1 VSLADLCIR
10 RPVLTLMLTLALV
23 VFGVLGYV
31 RLGVDQFPSMEFPVI
46 QVSALMEG
54 ASPEVMEEDV
64 TDTLEEYLNTVQG
77 VRDVTSVTT
86 EGVTQITV
94 TFELDKDLDVAAQD
108 VRDKVALARHEL
120 PADVEPPLV
129 QKFAVGD
136 FPILWIPLLSDRSVV
151 DNTEFLKNRVKP
163 RLETIDGVGAA
174 PLFGALE
181 RNIRIWLDGDALS
194 ARGLAAGDVIAALR
208 REHVDIPGG
217 RVESREI
224 EYSVKT
230 DSEFRTLE
238 ELGGLVLAERDG
250 APVHLRDVARIED
263 GAEDEKILARFNGEP
278 AIAIGILKQ
287 RGGNSVAIADETY
300 SRTARMLG
308 EMPTGL
314 SFGDRKAAIDFTRAI
329 REAVDETLFA
339 LYFGAVLAVLTVFVF
354 LRRMRPTLII
364 ATAIPLSIVATF
376 GVMWLLDFTLNVMTL
391 LGLTLAVGVVVDDA
405 IVVLENIERHRELGE
420 SPYDA
425 ASKGTREIAFA
436 ATAATFSIA
445 AVFLPV
451 AFAEGVLGNFLREFG
466 VTVAASVIISLF
478 VALTLTPMLAARMAP
493 PKERAH
499 GSIYD
504 YLERGFTWLERSYGR
519 TLDWALGHRG
529 LVLGVALLSFAAAIG
544 FGMALDKEF
553 FPPEDRGYFFARI
566 ETPPG
571 THRDATLELLKRN
584 ESWMLQQPEVEGLF
598 AAVGVAGP
606 DTPEGA
612 SNVGIM
618 FMTLKPRSERVR
630 SVADLIRDGR
640 EALNRIPGQ
649 RINLFQMSLASSSRG
664 AALEFMVQGN
674 LSLNELDGLADQMIR
689 ELRNRSGYVDL
700 DKSLKL
706 GLPELRV
713 IPDREKAAALG
724 VDATTM
730 AQAVQAMIGGL
741 DIATFKE
748 AGRGYDIRVR
758 LEREHRSE
766 PEAIQR
772 LYVRGRGGELV
783 ELRNLVRIE
792 KRAAPSAITR
802 SDRQRS
808 VTISS
813 NLEGKAIAAAVAEV
827 QQVARAVLPEGV
839 RLAFSGEAE
848 QLQESAQ
855 QMTLILGLSILVIYM
870 TLAMQFESL
879 LHPLTIMLA
888 LPLAMTGAL
897 GGLLAMDLLGRG
909 GMTLNMFS
917 MIGVI
922 LLFGLVTKNSIL
934 LVDYANQLREQGMD
948 AEAAMRTAGPVRMR
962 PVLMTAISMIF
973 GVLPAAIGVGP
984 GAESRAPMG
993 VATGVGMLS
1002 STALTLV
1009 VVPVFYLAIEDALAW
1024 VRSAPRKLASA
1035 LRRRSGGARRGGG
1048 LAGGESPVA
1057 SPRSDR

>member
-10 RPVLTLMLTLALV
+10 RPVLTLMLTLSLV

-31 RLGVDQFPSMEFPVI
+31 RLGVDQFPRMEFPVI
-46 QVSALMEG
+46 QVAAIMEG

-64 TDTLEEYLNTVQG
+64 TDPLEEWLNTVQG
-77 VRDVTSVTT
+77 VREVTSFTT

-94 TFELDKDLDVAAQD
+94 TFELDKDLDIAAQD
-108 VRDKVALARHEL
+108 VRDKVALARQQL
-120 PADVEPPLV
+120 PPDVEPPLV

-136 FPILWIPLLSDRSVV
+136 FPILWIPLRSDRSVV
-151 DNTEFLKNRVKP
+151 QNTEFLKNEVRP
-163 RLETIDGVGAA
+163 RLETIENVGAT
-174 PLFGALE
+174 PMFGALE

-194 ARGLAAGDVIAALR
+194 ARGLAANDVIAAIR
-208 REHVDIPGG
+208 REHVDVPGG

-230 DSEFRTLE
+230 DSEFRTLD

-250 APVHLRDVARIED
+250 APVHLRDVARLED
-263 GAEDEKILARFNGEP
+263 GAEDPKVLARFNGEP
-278 AIAIGILKQ
+278 TIAIGILKQ

-300 SRTARMLG
+300 ARLTRMRDLL
-308 EMPTGL
+308 PAGL
-314 SFGDRKAAIDFTRAI
+314 SFGDRSSAIDFTRAI

-354 LRRMRPTLII
+354 LRRTRPTLII

-405 IVVLENIERHRELGE
+405 IVVLENIERHREAGE
-420 SPYDA
+420 APFEA
-425 ASKGTREIAFA
+425 ASKGTREISFA
-436 ATAATFSIA
+436 AAAATFSIA
-445 AVFLPV
+445 AVFLPIT
-451 AFAEGVLGNFLREFG
+451 FAEGILGNFLREFG
-466 VTVAASVIISLF
+466 VTVAASVLISLF
-478 VALTLTPMLAARMAP
+478 VALTLTPMLAARMPAP
-493 PKERAH
+493 KPRSH

-504 YLERGFTWLERSYGR
+504 YLERGFAWLERNYGR
-519 TLDWALGHRG
+519 LLDWALAHRG
-529 LVLGVALLSFAAAIG
+529 LVLGVALVSFLAAIG
-544 FGMALDKEF
+544 FGLVLDKEF
-553 FPPEDRGYFFARI
+553 FPPEDRGYFFVQI

-571 THRDATLELLKRN
+571 THRDATLELLKRD
-584 ESWMLQQPEVEGLF
+584 EAWMLAQPEVEGLF
-598 AAVGVAGP
+598 AAVGIAGP
-606 DTPEGA
+606 NTPEGA
-612 SNVGIM
+612 SNIGLM
-618 FMTLKPRSERVR
+618 FLTLKPRNQRER
-630 SVADLIRDGR
+630 SVGELIREGR
-640 EALNRIPGQ
+640 LALNQIPGQ
-649 RINLFQMSLASSSRG
+649 KVNMFEMSAATAGSG
-664 AALEFMVQGN
+664 AALQFRVQGN
-674 LSLNELDGLADQMIR
+674 LGLPELDALGDQMIR
-689 ELRNRSGYVDL
+689 ELRTRTGYVDL

-706 GLPELRV
+706 GLPEVRV
-713 IPDREKAAALG
+713 IPDREKAAAVG
-724 VDATTM
+724 VDATTV
-730 AQAVQAMIGGL
+730 ASAVQAMIGGL

-748 AGRGYDIRVR
+748 AGHGYDIRIR
-758 LEREHRSE
+758 LEREDRSE
-766 PEAIQR
+766 PEAIRR
-772 LYVRGRGGELV
+772 LYVRGKTGELV

-802 SDRQRS
+802 TGRQRS
-808 VTISS
+808 VTVSA
-813 NLEGKAIAAAVAEV
+813 NLEGKAIAEAVAEV
-827 QQVARAVLPEGV
+827 QTIARAVLPDDV

-855 QMTLILGLSILVIYM
+855 QMGLILGLSILVIYM

-897 GGLLAMDLLGRG
+897 GGLWLMDLAGRP

-917 MIGVI
+917 MIGII

-934 LVDYANQLREQGMD
+934 LVDYANQLRSEGME
-948 AEAAMRTAGPVRMR
+948 AAAAMRKAAPVRMR

-973 GVLPAAIGVGP
+973 GVLPAAVGVGP

-993 VATGVGMLS
+993 IATGVGMLS

-1009 VVPVFYLAIEDALAW
+1009 VVPVFYLALEDAILW
-1024 VRSAPRKLASA
+1024 VRAFPRRF
-1035 LRRRSGGARRGGG
+1035 RRGMARGGRAGTDPTLGGAS
-1048 LAGGESPVA
+1048 SPVA
-1057 SPRSDR
+1057 SPPRDR

>member
-1 VSLADLCIR
+1 VSLSDLCIR
-10 RPVLTLMLTLALV
+10 RPVLTLMLTLSLV

-31 RLGVDQFPSMEFPVI
+31 RLGVDQFPRMEFPVI
-46 QVSALMEG
+46 QVTAIMEG

-64 TDTLEEYLNTVQG
+64 TDPLEEFLNTVQG
-77 VRDVTSVTT
+77 VRDVTSFTS
-86 EGVTQITV
+86 EGVSRITV

-108 VRDKVALARHEL
+108 LRDKVALARQRL
-120 PADVEPPLV
+120 PRDVEPPLV
-129 QKFAVGD
+129 EKFSVSD
-136 FPILWIPLLSDRSVV
+136 FPILWMPLMSDRSVV
-151 DNTEFLKNRVKP
+151 QNTEFLKDHVKP
-163 RLETIDGVGAA
+163 RIETIEGVGAA

-194 ARGLAAGDVIAALR
+194 SRGLSANDVIAVLR

-217 RVESREI
+217 RVESREV

-230 DSEFRTLE
+230 DSEFRNLE
-238 ELGGLVLAERDG
+238 DLGGLVLAERDG
-250 APVHLRDVARIED
+250 APVHLRDVARLED
-263 GAEDEKILARFNGEP
+263 GAEDEKVLARFNGQS
-278 AIAIGILKQ
+278 AIAIGVLKQ
-287 RGGNSVAIADETY
+287 RGSNSVAIADEAY
-300 SRTARMLG
+300 DRIHRMKDILPAG
-308 EMPTGL
+308 V
-314 SFGDRKAAIDFTRAI
+314 SFGEREGAIDFTRAI

-354 LRRMRPTLII
+354 LRRTRPTLII

-405 IVVLENIERHRELGE
+405 IVVLENIERHRENGE
-420 SPYDA
+420 EPWEA

-451 AFAEGVLGNFLREFG
+451 TFAQGVLGNFLREFG

-478 VALTLTPMLAARMAP
+478 VALTLTPMLAARMPA
-493 PKERAH
+493 PKERSH

-504 YLERGFTWLERSYGR
+504 YLERGFTWLERTYSR
-519 TLDWALGHRG
+519 TLDWAFGHRKT
-529 LVLGVALLSFAAAIG
+529 VLGIALLSLFAAIG
-544 FGMALDKEF
+544 FGFMLDGEF

-571 THRDATLELLKRN
+571 THRNATLELLKRD
-584 ESWMLQQPEVEGLF
+584 EAWMLAQPELQGLF
-598 AAVGVAGP
+598 GAVGIAGP
-606 DTPEGA
+606 DSPEGA
-612 SNVGIM
+612 SNLALM
-618 FMTLKPRSERVR
+618 FATLKPRNERER
-630 SVADLIRDGR
+630 SVGELISEGR
-640 EALNRIPGQ
+640 RVLNEIPGQ
-649 RINLFQMSLASSSRG
+649 KVNLFEMSVASSNRG
-664 AALEFMVQGN
+664 ATLEFMVQGN
-674 LSLNELDGLADQMIR
+674 LDLAELDALADQMMR
-689 ELRNRSGYVDL
+689 EMRNRSGYVDL

-706 GLPELRV
+706 GLPEVRV

-724 VDATTM
+724 VDATSV

-748 AGRGYDIRVR
+748 GGRGYDIRVR
-758 LEREHRSE
+758 LERADRSE

-772 LYVRGRGGELV
+772 LYVRGKNGELV

-808 VTISS
+808 VTISA
-813 NLEGKAIAAAVAEV
+813 NLEGKAIADAVSEV
-827 QQVARAVLPEGV
+827 HAISRAILPEGV
-839 RLAFSGEAE
+839 RIAFSGEAE

-879 LHPLTIMLA
+879 LHPFTIMLA

-897 GGLLAMDLLGRG
+897 GGLWVMDLFGRP

-917 MIGVI
+917 MIGII

-934 LVDYANQLREQGMD
+934 LVDYANQLRSEGMD
-948 AEAAMRTAGPVRMR
+948 PEAAMRKAAPIRMR

-973 GVLPAAIGVGP
+973 GVLPAAVGVGP

-993 VATGVGMLS
+993 IATGVGMLS
-1002 STALTLV
+1002 STILTLV
-1009 VVPVFYLAIEDALAW
+1009 VVPVFYLALEDAIVW
-1024 VRSAPRKLASA
+1024 VRALPRR
-1035 LRRRSGGARRGGG
+1035 LRRRGTPAEDGAPVGGPTALR
-1048 LAGGESPVA
+1048 
-1057 SPRSDR
+1057 